1 MSTNKQHVT
10 LKSPKMSDNNNK
22 QENHR
27 LMNVFCRAKDIFANF
42 SNTPK

>member
-10 LKSPKMSDNNNK
+10 LTPPKMSDNDNK

-27 LMNVFCRAKDIFANF
+27 LMNVFCRTKDIFANF
-42 SNTPK
+42 SKYPK